1 MPYVQELLPYAKQE
15 LKTLSDN
22 DPIAQAHELLRA
34 PGAQMIVVC
43 SEDMTAVGALTQSDI
58 LDGLLG
64 RGDSPETRCSSQ
76 MSANFHACIATD
88 SLESV
93 WKTMSANNLDA
104 MPVLDSEGRPIGLV
118 AAKCVLVKLLSVAR
132 NEDRLMR
139 EYINGMGYH

>member
-1 MPYVQELLPYAKQE
+1 MPYVEELLPYAKQE
-15 LKTLSDN
+15 LKTLSDF
-22 DPIAQAHELLRA
+22 DPIARAHELLRA
-34 PGAQMIVVC
+34 PGAQMIVIC
-43 SEDMTAVGALTQSDI
+43 SEDMTAVGVLTQSDI
-58 LDGLLG
+58 LDGLFEQE
-64 RGDSPETRCSSQ
+64 DASDTRCSSQ
-76 MSANFHACIATD
+76 MGANFHACIETD

-93 WKTMSANNLDA
+93 WKTMSVNNLDA